1 MAEVEIEIQK
11 CSACSSEVRPNSQ
24 FCFHCGAA
32 IEAKTNKKGNM
43 SDAWFKESI
52 VEIDESQA
60 VKRGAV
66 AANVEKKAITKTE
79 EVSEPKTVA
88 VAIEN
93 LEKPENVDVDSK
105 KLKSAAS
112 IRNKPKT
119 ILKKSVEI
127 VWEEP
132 ENSLNIWSVLVALL
146 LIAIAAGLIIAAW
159 YLR

>member
-32 IEAKTNKKGNM
+32 IEAKSKNKGNM
-43 SDAWFKESI
+43 SDAWFKDSI
-52 VEIDESQA
+52 VEESKSQE
-60 VKRGAV
+60 VLPVV
-66 AANVEKKAITKTE
+66 AESKSE

-88 VAIEN
+88 VALEEEKNEEN
-93 LEKPENVDVDSK
+93 ELKE
-105 KLKSAAS
+105 LKSAAS
-112 IRNKPKT
+112 IRNKPKKV
-119 ILKKSVEI
+119 LKKSVEI

-132 ENSLNIWSVLVALL
+132 ENSLNIWSVLIALL
-146 LIAIAAGLIIAAW
+146 LIAIAAGLIVSAW